1 MKKIYLAGPLFSV
14 AETNFNAKLAHFL
27 VENGYEV
34 FLPQVE
40 CKNKTGREIFE
51 TCVKGIESSD
61 MILAVLDGA
70 DADSGTCWECGYS
83 FAKGKPVIGLR
94 TDFRNSG
101 DTRGFNAMIYYSAAS
116 VMEGPDDHHQKILEQ
131 IKKITR

>member
-1 MKKIYLAGPLFSV
+1 MV
-14 AETNFNAKLAHFL
+14 
-27 VENGYEV
+27 
-34 FLPQVE
+34 
-40 CKNKTGREIFE
+40 
-51 TCVKGIESSD
+51 
-61 MILAVLDGA
+61 LAVLDGA

-83 FAKGKPVIGLR
+83 YAKGKPVIGLR

-116 VMEGPDDHHQKILEQ
+116 VIEGADDYHQKVLEQ